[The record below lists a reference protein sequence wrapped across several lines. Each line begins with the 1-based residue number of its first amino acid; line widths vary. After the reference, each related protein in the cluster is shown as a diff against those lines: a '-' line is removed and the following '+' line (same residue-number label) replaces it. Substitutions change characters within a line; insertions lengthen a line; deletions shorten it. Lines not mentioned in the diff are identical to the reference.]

1 MTNTNEQLQ
10 ALHNAANVLLGTA
23 SKIEKEQAKAGGAL
37 QNAVV
42 AIVQGNLLEDT
53 VIFDMLDKDGNIT
66 ETVKAFASDY
76 DTTFRNEDGTEAR
89 AKKSAFRTRLMLQHW
104 GVTDNKESKAH
115 NSLWTTA
122 KLAYRIAATLVGESM
137 EVAIVD
143 GKIKASGGNG
153 SERALA
159 LAAAKNVAGLAS
171 VTKSKGTDN
180 KSKAPASAPVAA
192 NSNVVDLDK
201 ALRTVAAYATAV
213 AGNKE
218 APSPTRL
225 SFLKAIIRDASKA
238 IAEMEAE

>member
-37 QNAVV
+37 QNAVA

-53 VIFDMLDKDGNIT
+53 VIFDMLDKDGNIA
-66 ETVKAFASDY
+66 ENVKAFAYDY

-122 KLAYRIAATLVGESM
+122 KLAYRIAAALVGEGM
-137 EVAIVD
+137 EVAMVD
-143 GKIKASGGNG
+143 GKIKASGGSG

-171 VTKSKGTDN
+171 VTKAKGTDN
-180 KSKAPASAPVAA
+180 KSKAPAPVAA

-213 AGNKE
+213 ASNKE
-218 APSPTRL
+218 TPSNARL

-238 IAEMEAE
+238 IAELEAE